1 MVLVAVFGVA
11 LLIAVLLSGL
21 VILYGLCHRTHA
33 NPYPAAFPAEPAKF
47 ATLPAPAI
55 ALIRPASLLIS
66 LAGARFERREKLTAA
81 WFGPMG
87 FASVV

>member
-47 ATLPAPAI
+47 ATL
-55 ALIRPASLLIS
+55 LIS
-66 LAGARFERREKLTAA
+66 LAGAGFERREKLTAA